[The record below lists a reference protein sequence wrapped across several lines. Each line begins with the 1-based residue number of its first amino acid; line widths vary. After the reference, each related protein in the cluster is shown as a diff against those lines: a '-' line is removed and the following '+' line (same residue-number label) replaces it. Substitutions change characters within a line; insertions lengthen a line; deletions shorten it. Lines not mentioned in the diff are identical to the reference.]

1 MTPRLAAKSVSKGD
15 LARIAAAALILC
27 VGVLALYFSGVIGDR
42 KRPPPDDAFEPAGA
56 AFELASFRDLEGWR
70 ADDQSAAAPA
80 FLRSCARLASRPDD
94 APANPSEMLGE
105 GAPPAASLAGRVGD
119 WRMACDAAADLVA
132 RPHDDARAR
141 RLAARIFFE
150 THFQPVRL
158 LERRRAVAGGPAA
171 GRPDIVTPEG
181 RFTGYFEP
189 SYDAS
194 PVRTDEFSAAVYARP
209 ADLVMVDLGR
219 FRPDLAGQRIAGRV
233 ADGVLDPYPDHAA
246 INGGALAGRAR
257 ILAFM
262 RPSDLLFLQIQG
274 SGRLRLDGRELRVG
288 YDGANGRPYTP
299 VGRTLIDEGALAR
312 ENVSMQ
318 TIRGWLDGA
327 APDEARRVRETN
339 QSFVF
344 FRVLDQLADP
354 ALGPLGG
361 EGVQLTAGRS
371 LAVDPRYTPYGAPVF
386 VSIDA
391 DAKRRKDAIRRL
403 LIAQDAGGAI
413 KGPVRGDIYVGGG
426 PEAGEIAGA
435 FNEIGE
441 MYVLLPVAVADRLAA
456 SPRK

>member
-1 MTPRLAAKSVSKGD
+1 MLAARSVSKGD

-27 VGVLALYFSGVIGDR
+27 VGIAALYFSGVLGDR
-42 KRPPPDDAFEPAGA
+42 KKPSAQDGFEPVGA

-70 ADDQSAAAPA
+70 ADDPSAAAPA
-80 FLRSCARLASRPDD
+80 LLRSCARLASRPDD
-94 APANPSEMLGE
+94 APANPSELLGE
-105 GAPPAASLAGRVGD
+105 SAPPGASLAGRVGD
-119 WRMACDAAADLVA
+119 WRAACGAAADLVA
-132 RPHDDARAR
+132 RPFEDDRARAS
-141 RLAARIFFE
+141 AARAYFE

-171 GRPDIVTPEG
+171 GRADILAPQG

-189 SYDAS
+189 SYEAS

-209 ADLVMVDLGR
+209 ADLVTIDLGR

-257 ILAFM
+257 VLAYM

-274 SGRLRLDGRELRVG
+274 SGRLRLDGDELRVG
-288 YDGANGRPYTP
+288 YDGANGHPYTP
-299 VGRTLIDEGALAR
+299 IGRTLIDEGALAR
-312 ENVSMQ
+312 EKVSMQ
-318 TIRGWLDGA
+318 TIRAWLDGA
-327 APDEARRVRETN
+327 ARDEARRVRETN

-344 FRVLDQLADP
+344 FRVLDQLPDP

-371 LAVDPRYTPYGAPVF
+371 LAVDPRYTPYGAPVW

-391 DAKRRKDAIRRL
+391 DGEKNRDAFRRL
-403 LIAQDAGGAI
+403 LIAQDTGGAI
-413 KGPVRGDIYVGGG
+413 KGPVRGDIFVGGG
-426 PEAGEIAGA
+426 PAAGEIAGA
-435 FNEIGE
+435 FNEMGE
-441 MYVLLPVAVADRLAA
+441 FHVLLPVAVARRLARP
-456 SPRK
+456 PRS

>member
-1 MTPRLAAKSVSKGD
+1 MLAAKSVSKGD

-27 VGVLALYFSGVIGDR
+27 VGVFALYFSGVIGDR
-42 KRPPPDDAFEPAGA
+42 KRPSADEGFEPAGV
-56 AFELASFRDLEGWR
+56 AFELASFRDLAGWR

-80 FLRSCARLASRPDD
+80 LLRSCARLASRPDD
-94 APANPSEMLGE
+94 APANPSERLGE
-105 GAPPAASLAGRVGD
+105 GAPPGASLAGRVGD

-132 RPHDDARAR
+132 RPYDDVRARA
-141 RLAARIFFE
+141 LAARVYFE

-158 LERRRAVAGGPAA
+158 LERRRAVASGPAA
-171 GRPDIVTPEG
+171 GRPDFLAPEG

-189 SYDAS
+189 TYGAS
-194 PVRTDEFSAAVYARP
+194 PVRTEEFSAAVYARP
-209 ADLVMVDLGR
+209 ADLVTVDLGR

-233 ADGVLDPYPDHAA
+233 ADGILDPYPDHAA

-274 SGRLRLDGRELRVG
+274 SGRLRLGGRELRVG

-318 TIRGWLDGA
+318 TIMGWLDGA

-344 FRVLDQLADP
+344 FRVLDALPDP
-354 ALGPLGG
+354 ALGPLGS

-391 DAKRRKDAIRRL
+391 DAKAGKDAFRRL
-403 LIAQDAGGAI
+403 LIAQDTGGAI

-426 PEAGEIAGA
+426 AEAGEIAGA
-435 FNEIGE
+435 LNEIGE
-441 MYVLLPVAVADRLAA
+441 MYVLLPVAVAERLAA
-456 SPRK
+456 SPRS